1 MHWRC
6 SRSGCGSRA
15 STCWTRATRRG
26 ASSADPFRRAATR
39 LGVGIA
45 GSEGFGID
53 AHEYAALAG
62 RVARARADGVV
73 IGGADSAGGPLVKAL
88 RARLGPRVA
97 IMVGDE
103 FYVAGLIDSAGRAAH
118 GVYLATTEALPDAGS
133 LTPAAARFA
142 ARFGTAAHRGYAMN
156 AAAAAE
162 VVLQAIARSDGTRA
176 SVLRSLHSLHVN
188 DGILGTF
195 TFAQG
200 DISPARVTVLRVTGS
215 TPKGVRLP
223 IYLEGAAVERV
234 IEVPA
239 SLSG

>member
-1 MHWRC
+1 M
-6 SRSGCGSRA
+6 
-15 STCWTRATRRG
+15 
-26 ASSADPFRRAATR
+26 
-39 LGVGIA
+39 
-45 GSEGFGID
+45 
-53 AHEYAALAG
+53 
-62 RVARARADGVV
+62 

-142 ARFGTAAHRGYAMN
+142 ARFGPAAHRGYAMN

-176 SVLRSLHSLHVN
+176 SVLRSLRSLHVT

-195 TFAQG
+195 TFDRG

-223 IYLEGAAVERV
+223 SYLEGAAVERV